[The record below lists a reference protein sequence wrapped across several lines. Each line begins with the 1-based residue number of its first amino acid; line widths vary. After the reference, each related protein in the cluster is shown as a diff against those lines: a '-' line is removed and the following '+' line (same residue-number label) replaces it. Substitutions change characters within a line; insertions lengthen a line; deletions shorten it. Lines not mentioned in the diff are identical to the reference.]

1 MENKFQH
8 YKNKIYSKNTRYFRL
23 MIKIKTED
31 IQKSNSWPIV
41 EAKKILKERKKYID
55 KKGKIIL
62 QTGYGPSGLPHI
74 GTFGEVARTS
84 MVVNALNYLTD
95 LPKEIITFSDDLD
108 GLRKVPD
115 NVPNKDV
122 LNKNLHKPLTNIPD
136 PFEKFKSFGE
146 HNNEMLKKFLDK
158 FKFEYKFMSSTNLY
172 KSGFF
177 NSTLKKILDNYEG
190 IMNIIIPTLGKERQK
205 TYSPFLPI
213 CNETGKVLEI
223 PIIEIDKKN
232 SSLVFDNNG
241 KKLKAS
247 ILDGNC
253 KLQWK
258 VDWAMRWYT
267 LDVDF
272 EMYGKDLIESAILS
286 SKIIK
291 LLGKNNPSGF
301 AYELFLDDK
310 GEKISKSKGNGVTI
324 EEWLKYASPES
335 LSLFMYQNPKRAKKL
350 YKEIVP
356 KAVDE
361 YLDLIEKSKKQDAR
375 ELLLNPLW
383 HVHNGNIPSEDNIM
397 SFSMLLNLVETS
409 NASSE
414 EILWKFVKN
423 YKTNVTKNNFPIFNN
438 LIKYSIKYFNDVV
451 KQNKKYKKPN
461 SLEMKALL
469 DLISK
474 LESCSDNMKPEDIQT
489 EIYTV
494 GKNNGY
500 KENLREWF
508 KLIYEVVFG
517 VENGPRLGFFISFFG
532 RKEMISLIKE
542 KIN

>member
-324 EEWLKYASPES
+324 EEWLDYASPES

-383 HVHNGNIPSEDNIM
+383 HVHNGKIPSEDNIM

-423 YKTNVTKNNFPIFNN
+423 YKTNVAKNNFPIFNN

-474 LESCSDNMKPEDIQT
+474 LENCSDNMKPEDIQT